1 MKKTIWT
8 LTIFVML
15 FVLTFIG
22 CAKAVPSTTT
32 LSASDIF
39 NKSND
44 SMQAVSSFH
53 FLLDHT
59 GGGTPITNG
68 IEMTKAAGD
77 VVRPDKMQAT
87 INGSAMGMSIEV
99 TLVSVSGKTLMTN
112 PLNGKWESPSEQFH
126 VLSVF
131 DPATG
136 IGAIT
141 KGIANGSVLAEEQID
156 GTLCYHLKGVIV
168 SDALR
173 SLTGNVTTGVSI
185 NCEIWI
191 GKQDFLARQV
201 KLTGKITDSEKEG
214 IVRTLS
220 LSNFNQQI
228 NIALPQ

>member
-1 MKKTIWT
+1 MKKTLWT
-8 LTIFVML
+8 LTILLTL
-15 FVLTFIG
+15 FVLTFVG
-22 CAKAVPSTTT
+22 CAKTEPSTTV

-53 FLLDHT
+53 FLLDHF

-68 IEMTKAAGD
+68 IEMTKAVGD

-87 INGSAMGMSIEV
+87 IDGTAMGMSIEV
-99 TLVSVSGKTLMTN
+99 KLVSVSGKTLMTN
-112 PLNGKWESPSEQFH
+112 PLNGKWESPSEQFR

-156 GTLCYHLKGVIV
+156 ATLCYRLKGVIV

-173 SLTGNVTTGVSI
+173 SLTGNVTIGVSI

-214 IVRTLS
+214 IVRTLT